1 MYGEMQGMNE
11 LYGQTTYDESQ
22 MTDGIPDEILEMM
35 KVMSDEELLAF
46 LQENPEINALLNGGE
61 QPMLV

>member
-1 MYGEMQGMNE
+1 M
-11 LYGQTTYDESQ
+11 LFRSQ
-22 MTDGIPDEILEMM
+22 MTDGIPDEVLEMM